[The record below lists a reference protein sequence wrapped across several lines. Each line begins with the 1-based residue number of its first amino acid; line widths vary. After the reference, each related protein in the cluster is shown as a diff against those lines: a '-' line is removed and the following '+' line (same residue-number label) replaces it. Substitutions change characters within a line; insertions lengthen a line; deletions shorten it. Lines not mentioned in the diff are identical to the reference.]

1 MKVALQIIALCCT
14 RGGIILTANKR
25 RSCWLVYEVGGFA
38 WITLYIMSGLYI
50 AIIAQAVF
58 LVMNIF
64 GWVKWGKD
72 KHIGRIDIRK
82 EWFE

>member
-14 RGGIILTANKR
+14 LGGIILTAHKR
-25 RSCWLVYEVGGFA
+25 RSCWVVYQIGGVA
-38 WITLYIMSGLYI
+38 LITVYLISYLYILILCQVVYMAANVYG
-50 AIIAQAVF
+50 F
-58 LVMNIF
+58 
-64 GWVKWGKD
+64 VKWSKD

>member
-14 RGGIILTANKR
+14 LGGIILTAHKNR
-25 RSCWLVYEVGGFA
+25 LCWVVYQIGGLA
-38 WITLYIMSGLYI
+38 LITVYLMTHLYILI
-50 AIIAQAVF
+50 ACQTVYMTA
-58 LVMNIF
+58 NIY
-64 GWVKWGKD
+64 GWIKWGKD